1 MNNSKKSSRGLV
13 GAPLKTVV
21 RAEYYKLI
29 LGFCM
34 MDFVTNYGHMISLEL
49 QELAAVNFYGCGTKI
64 MDFTVAE
71 AYWTSGCKRRWSA

>member
-1 MNNSKKSSRGLV
+1 
-13 GAPLKTVV
+13 
-21 RAEYYKLI
+21 
-29 LGFCM
+29 M

-71 AYWTSGCKRRWSA
+71 AGPLAASVAGALK

>member
-13 GAPLKTVV
+13 GAPLKAVV
-21 RAEYYKLI
+21 RSEYYKLI

-49 QELAAVNFYGCGTKI
+49 QELAAVNF
-64 MDFTVAE
+64 TVAE
-71 AYWTSGCKRRWSA
+71 AGPLAASVAGALK